1 MVPRFHVYYRLLAP
15 IPKHLIC
22 SPNPQAPL
30 YTLYGKSFITQTFGL
45 QATEKAVHGLPP
57 ETSRTVR
64 QHSKKFQEQS
74 TQDDAPGVGA
84 AKSGTKSAPSFKASV
99 EVNAPLPKLIIK
111 FKIPR
116 NTKA

>member
-1 MVPRFHVYYRLLAP
+1 MAARPDGCQFTCRYKPHLAV
-15 IPKHLIC
+15 HR
-22 SPNPQAPL
+22 
-30 YTLYGKSFITQTFGL
+30 
-45 QATEKAVHGLPP
+45 KAVHGLPP

-84 AKSGTKSAPSFKASV
+84 AKYGTKSAPSFKASV
-99 EVNAPLPKLIIK
+99 EVNAPLPKLTIK